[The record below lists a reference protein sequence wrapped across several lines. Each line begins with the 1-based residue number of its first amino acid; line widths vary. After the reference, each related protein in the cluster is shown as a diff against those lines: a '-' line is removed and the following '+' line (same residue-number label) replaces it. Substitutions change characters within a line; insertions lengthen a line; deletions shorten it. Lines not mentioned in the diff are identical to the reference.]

1 VQSQK
6 RLVLVIDKGCTSK
19 DVITKVKDKI
29 GIVSS
34 LKRSDVPE
42 LMKLSLAHYSK
53 LYTNAK
59 ENTIMGYRTR
69 KKIFGNVFTVVV
81 AYNKESKKK
90 QIESYEKAKNRF
102 LAEIDKILVS
112 ISKPHK
118 GPKLTQESI
127 RNRLSDSIPKKWRSV
142 FKFHVGNTLDKKID
156 VKAWVVKKKEKE
168 FYRGF
173 GKTIIFTDR
182 HDMPTKDIVKTY
194 MSLWTVEEDFK
205 FLKDRVLIPVTPIYH
220 HFGFTNKSSCVPVCY
235 GTAIL

>member
-1 VQSQK
+1 
-6 RLVLVIDKGCTSK
+6 
-19 DVITKVKDKI
+19 
-29 GIVSS
+29 
-34 LKRSDVPE
+34 
-42 LMKLSLAHYSK
+42 
-53 LYTNAK
+53 
-59 ENTIMGYRTR
+59 
-69 KKIFGNVFTVVV
+69 V

-220 HFGFTNKSSCVPVCY
+220 HLDLPIKVHVFLCVMGLLFYRYMLWKLEDDELTLPQYWFRV
-235 GTAIL
+235 